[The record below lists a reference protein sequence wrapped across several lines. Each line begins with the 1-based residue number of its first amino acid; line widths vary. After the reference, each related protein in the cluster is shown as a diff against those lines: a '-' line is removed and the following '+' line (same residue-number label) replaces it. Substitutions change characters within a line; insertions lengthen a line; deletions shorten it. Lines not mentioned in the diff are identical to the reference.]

1 MSNKATLLLIFEENY
16 KLLFRIVYSISH
28 NLNDSLDIL
37 QETFLRAFLYYD
49 SKKSYDES
57 LKWLIVISKNAAK
70 TYIKQNKSYEPLEKC
85 VNEIG
90 PSDIS
95 FLEIFLYDIK
105 KESIVPDDLCDYLL
119 MNILDKVSLLE
130 ISHRTGIS
138 YERLRYWK
146 KKFINELYL
155 WIKDT

>member
-16 KLLFRIVYSISH
+16 KLLFRVVYSISH
-28 NLNDSLDIL
+28 DLNDSLDIL
-37 QETFLRAFLYYD
+37 QETFLRAFLYFD
-49 SKKSYDES
+49 SNKSYDEN
-57 LKWLIVISKNAAK
+57 LKWLIVISKNTAK
-70 TYIKQNKSYEPLEKC
+70 TFIKQNKSYEPLEKY

-95 FLEIFLYDIK
+95 FMEVFLYDIRK
-105 KESIVPDDLCDYLL
+105 DSIVPNDLCDYLL
-119 MNILDKVSLLE
+119 TNIFDKVSLLE
-130 ISHRTGIS
+130 ISRNTGVS
-138 YERLRYWK
+138 YERLRYWR

>member
-1 MSNKATLLLIFEENY
+1 
-16 KLLFRIVYSISH
+16 
-28 NLNDSLDIL
+28 LDK
-37 QETFLRAFLYYD
+37 Y
-49 SKKSYDES
+49 
-57 LKWLIVISKNAAK
+57 
-70 TYIKQNKSYEPLEKC
+70 

-105 KESIVPDDLCDYLL
+105 KESIVPNDLCDYLL
-119 MNILDKVSLLE
+119 ANILEKVSLLE
-130 ISHRTGIS
+130 ISRNTGIS
-138 YERLRYWK
+138 YERLRYWR